1 MAGVQPT
8 GHGATI
14 YSVAELAG
22 VSIASVSR
30 VLQGSTA
37 VSDRTREKVLAAVEQ
52 LNYVPLGAAR
62 SLAVRHHEAHG
73 LVLPELTGPYY
84 AELLLGFETRAAE
97 YGQSVVLLLA
107 QGKKD
112 LARAVRQL
120 ATRVDGLAMLG
131 SASIPDGVVMSLHG
145 SKPVVL
151 IAGDE
156 HPGVEAIG
164 AENVHSAEE
173 LVGHLF
179 QHGRSRL
186 LFVGDPD
193 VAPDVRDRY
202 HGFVRAHEAAGLT
215 PAEPARIAF
224 QEADGTVFAD
234 RVLAGE
240 LTADAL
246 VCANDELALSIMHRL
261 QDCGVDVPGD
271 VAVVGWDDVMT
282 ARYVRPGL
290 TTVRQPVHE
299 LGALAA
305 DRLHERVSGAPA
317 REDLQV
323 LPTTVVIRES
333 CGCAAPRS
341 EKPAARH
348 TRSTRRHTPTSPPV
362 RTTRTTT
369 SPAPQGKRDQ
379 P

>member
-1 MAGVQPT
+1 MAGTHRGGQ
-8 GHGATI
+8 GATI

-37 VSDRTREKVLAAVEQ
+37 VSERTREKVLAAVEQ
-52 LNYVPLGAAR
+52 LNYVPLSAAR

-97 YGQSVVLLLA
+97 YGHSVVLLLA
-107 QGKKD
+107 EGKKD
-112 LARAVRQL
+112 LTRSVRQL

-131 SASIPDGVVMSLHG
+131 SASIPEGVVMSLHG

-164 AENVHSAEE
+164 AENAHSAQEITA
-173 LVGHLF
+173 HLID
-179 QHGRSRL
+179 HGRRRL

-193 VAPDVRDRY
+193 ASPDIRDRY
-202 HGFVRAHEAAGLT
+202 HGFVLAHEASGRAA
-215 PAEPARIAF
+215 AEPARIAF
-224 QEADGTVFAD
+224 RESDGTAFAD
-234 RVLAGE
+234 DLLSTGHR
-240 LTADAL
+240 ADAL

-261 QDCGVDVPGD
+261 QDRGLDVPGD
-271 VAVVGWDDVMT
+271 MAIVGWDDVMT

-305 DRLHERVSGAPA
+305 QRLHERVSGGEPH
-317 REDLQV
+317 EGLQV
-323 LPTTVVIRES
+323 LPTSVVLRES
-333 CGCAAPRS
+333 CGCAPR
-341 EKPAARH
+341 ATRH
-348 TRSTRRHTPTSPPV
+348 TDH
-362 RTTRTTT
+362 
-369 SPAPQGKRDQ
+369 
-379 P
+379 